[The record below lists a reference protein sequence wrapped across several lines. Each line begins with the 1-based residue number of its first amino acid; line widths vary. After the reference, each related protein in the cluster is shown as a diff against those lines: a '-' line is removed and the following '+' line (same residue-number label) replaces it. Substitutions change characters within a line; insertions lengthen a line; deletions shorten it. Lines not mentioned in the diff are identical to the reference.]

1 MDSITTFYH
10 ENTEVSIAIIV
21 AAVIFLFLK
30 PKEFGKLLVVIA
42 VVAIVAYLVTA
53 VIDVVDKGAEKKGEA
68 AGRTE
73 KNYRDSES
81 EK

>member
-1 MDSITTFYH
+1 MDSIVTFYH
-10 ENTEVSIAIIV
+10 ENTEVSFAIIV

-42 VVAIVAYLVTA
+42 VVGIVAYLVSA
-53 VIDVVDKGAEKKGEA
+53 VIDIVDKGADKKSEA

-73 KNYRDSES
+73 RSYLGS
-81 EK
+81 EKEK